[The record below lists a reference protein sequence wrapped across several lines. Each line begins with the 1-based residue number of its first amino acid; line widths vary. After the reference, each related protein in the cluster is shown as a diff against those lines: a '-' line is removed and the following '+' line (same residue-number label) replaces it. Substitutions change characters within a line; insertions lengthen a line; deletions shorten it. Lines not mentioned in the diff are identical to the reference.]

1 MKIINFKKR
10 SMKLLAKEHQE
21 SYENAKICY
30 ICKEKFEN
38 KYSENKEHCKV
49 TNHVVDKNSL
59 LSLLFF
65 VHLYYILFNFP
76 TITFITPRADESNI

>member
-1 MKIINFKKR
+1 MKIINFKRR

-30 ICKEKFEN
+30 ICKEEFEK

-49 TNHVVDKNSL
+49 TNHVADKNYL
-59 LSLLFF
+59 LCLLLFYSS
-65 VHLYYILFNFP
+65 LIYI
-76 TITFITPRADESNI
+76 S